1 LLFIKNSSS
10 SFEKIVAIQ
19 NAKKPYAAT
28 AAQDTFLASFY
39 EFINLLQSIAAHIFM
54 IYIVFILAQAAAFV
68 NRLIS

>member
-10 SFEKIVAIQ
+10 HFKKIVAIE

-39 EFINLLQSIAAHIFM
+39 ELISLMQGIATHIFM
-54 IYIVFILAQAAAFV
+54 ICIVFILA
-68 NRLIS
+68 